1 MKKFTGKNEIILVIL
16 LFIILGGVSFIKYK
30 KAKEEIIKKKVVF
43 NMYALKTGL
52 ESFKRDSGF
61 YPSDLSLIP
70 SIDTLVNPVTGE
82 KGIGKAVII
91 SEEMLDSGKAGT
103 IFYIPQIKEGKI
115 ENYTV
120 IGFNREGKKITLTL
134 VGSTPS
140 TP

>member
-1 MKKFTGKNEIILVIL
+1 MKKFTGKNEIAFIIF

-43 NMYALKTGL
+43 NMYALKTCL

-61 YPSDLSLIP
+61 YPSDPSLIS

-91 SEEMLDSGKAGT
+91 SEEILDSGKVGT
-103 IFYIPQIKEGKI
+103 IFYIPQIKDGKI
-115 ENYTV
+115 KNYTI
-120 IGFNREGKKITLTL
+120 IGFDREGKKIPLTL
-134 VGSTPS
+134 VGSTQS